1 MCMLCSKFLKKEH
14 KRNRRLFFTLFTS
27 SFKYGVIS
35 KIKKKIKKEQKVVIK
50 VFMKK
55 KKNKSILKVYMF
67 QCFKSLKLYSKK
79 EMKKLVVLF
88 FTLLLANLIY
98 VVTLKTIKKI

>member
-1 MCMLCSKFLKKEH
+1 MLCSKFLKKEH
-14 KRNRRLFFTLFTS
+14 KRNRRFFFTLFTS

-55 KKNKSILKVYMF
+55 KTKVY
-67 QCFKSLKLYSKK
+67 
-79 EMKKLVVLF
+79 
-88 FTLLLANLIY
+88 
-98 VVTLKTIKKI
+98 